1 MKNHENEEK
10 LYRGAIGQL
19 MIMKEEE
26 YLGIDDPVY
35 VAQIQRTIAAKSD
48 CLVLVGGVSM
58 FQKAAITFHKSL
70 HPNPK
75 EQCIIFHCYFPVN
88 FDTHRFKVK

>member
-1 MKNHENEEK
+1 
-10 LYRGAIGQL
+10 
-19 MIMKEEE
+19 
-26 YLGIDDPVY
+26 
-35 VAQIQRTIAAKSD
+35 
-48 CLVLVGGVSM
+48 M